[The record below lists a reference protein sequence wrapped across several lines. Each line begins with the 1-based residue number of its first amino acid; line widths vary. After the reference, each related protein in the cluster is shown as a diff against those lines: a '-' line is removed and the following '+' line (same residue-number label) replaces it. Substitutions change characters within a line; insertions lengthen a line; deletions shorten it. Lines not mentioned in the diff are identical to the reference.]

1 MVLVVGRQGSFP
13 LADRRPA
20 GSSIISAG
28 INMNTTFLSNERK
41 HAEQAAEESEQ
52 RYRRLL
58 ASVTDY
64 VYSLSI
70 SQGRPAATAHGPGCE
85 AVTGY
90 TSREF
95 EADLFLWSRMICSE
109 DRPAVAALAEALLR
123 GETPPPLEHRI
134 IHKNGRIRWIK
145 NTTVP
150 RKDDQGRLI
159 SYDGLISDITDRK
172 RAEQFLAFQYAATR
186 ELGEA
191 SGMHEALTRV
201 LENICRTFQCFLW
214 DMAVFWGVD
223 AKANLLRCD
232 HTWHS
237 PSGKVEEFATASRR
251 FTLAPGISLPG
262 QVWATGEPAW
272 VPDMLKVETN
282 CPRAPY
288 ARQAGLHG
296 TCGFPVRRGK
306 ECVGVI
312 ELFSRQ
318 IQPSDPEMMQ
328 VLLAV
333 GTQIGQFIER
343 KALDERHRLGEAQM
357 QAVLDHSPTVIHLK
371 DIQGR
376 YILTNRRFQQL
387 FHLSREEFTG
397 KSQHD
402 VFPQETASVLRQ
414 HDQQVL
420 ATLAPMEFEETLLQD
435 GEPHTYIS
443 VKFPLL
449 DATGAPYALC
459 GISTDITERKRAEL
473 ALRQSEERLA
483 LVIQGSS
490 DGVWDWDLRT
500 NEVYFSARWK
510 AMLGYAEHEVE
521 NHFSAW
527 ERLLHPA
534 DRERA
539 LASIQAY
546 LSGQTPTYELEH
558 RLRHRDG
565 SYRWILSRGVALRDA
580 QGKPV
585 RMAGSHVDLTEHKQA
600 EEQLERAYAELSQS
614 EASLKAALQKLK
626 TANEELQTTQLQLIQ
641 AAKLESVGTLAAGVA
656 HEVKNPLQTILMGL
670 DYLINNLSD
679 GNGNTTLVLSD
690 MRDAVTRANVII
702 RELLQLSA
710 ATEFKLKEEDL
721 NGLVERSLWL
731 INGEVVAA
739 QINVVRKLGAEL
751 PTVMLDH
758 SKMEQVLINLFINAL
773 QAMSQGGV
781 LTVTTHHR
789 RFGEDLNLAG
799 PAFAQFKAGDRVVIA
814 EVQDT
819 GEGIPE
825 DHLPRIF
832 DPFFTTKP
840 TGVGTGLGLSV
851 VKKIMDLHGGAI
863 DIRNAPLGGVVVT
876 LMLRAAPEQNG

>member
-1 MVLVVGRQGSFP
+1 MKTTLLNNQG
-13 LADRRPA
+13 
-20 GSSIISAG
+20 
-28 INMNTTFLSNERK
+28 EQ
-41 HAEQAAEESEQ
+41 AEHAAEESEQ

-64 VYSLSI
+64 VYSVSI
-70 SQGRPAATAHGPGCE
+70 TQGRPAATTHGPGCE

-95 EADLFLWSRMICSE
+95 EADPFLWYQMIYSE
-109 DRPAVAALAEALLR
+109 DKPAVMAQAEGILR

-134 IHKNGRIRWIK
+134 VHKNGRIRWIK

-150 RKDDQGRLI
+150 RKDDQGWLI

-172 RAEQFLAFQYAATR
+172 Q
-186 ELGEA
+186 
-191 SGMHEALTRV
+191 
-201 LENICRTFQCFLW
+201 
-214 DMAVFWGVD
+214 
-223 AKANLLRCD
+223 
-232 HTWHS
+232 
-237 PSGKVEEFATASRR
+237 
-251 FTLAPGISLPG
+251 
-262 QVWATGEPAW
+262 
-272 VPDMLKVETN
+272 
-282 CPRAPY
+282 
-288 ARQAGLHG
+288 
-296 TCGFPVRRGK
+296 
-306 ECVGVI
+306 
-312 ELFSRQ
+312 
-318 IQPSDPEMMQ
+318 
-328 VLLAV
+328 
-333 GTQIGQFIER
+333 
-343 KALDERHRLGEAQM
+343 
-357 QAVLDHSPTVIHLK
+357 
-371 DIQGR
+371 
-376 YILTNRRFQQL
+376 
-387 FHLSREEFTG
+387 
-397 KSQHD
+397 
-402 VFPQETASVLRQ
+402 
-414 HDQQVL
+414 
-420 ATLAPMEFEETLLQD
+420 
-435 GEPHTYIS
+435 
-443 VKFPLL
+443 
-449 DATGAPYALC
+449 
-459 GISTDITERKRAEL
+459 AEL

-510 AMLGYAEHEVE
+510 AMLGYAEDEVE

-539 LASIQAY
+539 LASIKAY
-546 LSGQTPTYELEH
+546 LSGQTSAFELEH
-558 RLRHRDG
+558 RLRHKDG

-585 RMAGSHVDLTEHKQA
+585 RMAGSHVDLTERKQA

-614 EASLKAALQKLK
+614 EAALKAALQKLK
-626 TANEELQTTQLQLIQ
+626 TANDELQTTQLQLIQ

-670 DYLINNLSD
+670 DYLTNNRSG

-702 RELLQLSA
+702 RELLQLSV
-710 ATEFKLKEEDL
+710 ATDFKPKEEDL

-731 INGEVVAA
+731 INAESVAA
-739 QINVVRKLGAEL
+739 QINVVRKLGADL
-751 PTVMLDH
+751 PPVMLDR
-758 SKMEQVLINLFINAL
+758 SKMEQVLINLFLNAL

-781 LTVTTHHR
+781 LTVTTRHR
-789 RFGEDLNLAG
+789 RFGEDLNLTG
-799 PAFAQFKAGDRVVIA
+799 PAFTQFKAGDLVVIA
-814 EVQDT
+814 ELQDT

-851 VKKIMDLHGGAI
+851 VKKIMDLHGGVI
-863 DIRNAPLGGVVVT
+863 DIRNGPLGGVVVT